1 MLTFNNTLLN
11 CNYIDIIYTLER
23 LLIIFL
29 VFLAYILIHYLYEY
43 MDIFIEYVYERVEFF
58 LHHQKYLEH
67 SNDDF
72 IYNQYE
78 TINIKS
84 SIFHKL
90 DVIKEE

>member
-1 MLTFNNTLLN
+1 
-11 CNYIDIIYTLER
+11 
-23 LLIIFL
+23 
-29 VFLAYILIHYLYEY
+29 
-43 MDIFIEYVYERVEFF
+43 MDILIEYVYERVEFF

-67 SNDDF
+67 SNCLLDLNDDLNDDF